1 MEPSLAVHS
10 ELGKLITE
18 NKPNLELKN
27 YMFFFLNILIFIL
40 GKIVITNCK
49 SNIRIQC
56 SILGSGSTQGQTGSK
71 KSKKK
76 GRLCQF

>member
-10 ELGKLITE
+10 EFGKLITE
-18 NKPNLELKN
+18 NKPNLELNN
-27 YMFFFLNILIFIL
+27 YIFFLNISIFIL

-71 KSKKK
+71 
-76 GRLCQF
+76 

>member
-40 GKIVITNCK
+40 GKIVITN
-49 SNIRIQC
+49 
-56 SILGSGSTQGQTGSK
+56 
-71 KSKKK
+71 
-76 GRLCQF
+76 